1 MLVSLL
7 LLFAGLALLLW
18 SADRFVGSASVL
30 AGHWGMPPLLIG
42 MIIVGFGTSAPE
54 MTVSV
59 LSAVQGNPGLALGN
73 AYGSNITNIALILGI
88 TALISPI
95 TVQSEVVRKELPLLL
110 LITGVA
116 AWQLLDGRITRV
128 DASVLLILFVG
139 LLVWNLVQSRRV
151 PRDPLSADVDDAL
164 DMQAMAPRACY
175 VWLPIS
181 LIILVL
187 SSQLVV
193 TGAVDLAR
201 WFGLSDLIIGL
212 TVVAVGTSL
221 PELASTLVAARRGEQ
236 ALALG
241 NVLGSN
247 LFNTLV
253 VIGLAASV
261 MPLDVPLEVVKR
273 DLPVMLGLTL
283 LLLIFG
289 MGRKGQGRISRLEGA
304 VFLILFVGYTV
315 LLIQW

>member
-1 MLVSLL
+1 MGISLL
-7 LLFAGLALLLW
+7 LLVAGLALLLW

-128 DASVLLILFVG
+128 EASVLLILFVG
-139 LLVWNLVQSRRV
+139 LLGWNLVQSRRT
-151 PRDPLSADVDDAL
+151 PRDLLSTDVDDAL
-164 DMQAMAPRACY
+164 DKQAMAPMACY

-212 TVVAVGTSL
+212 TVVAIGTSL
-221 PELASTLVAARRGEQ
+221 PELASTLIAARRGEQ

-261 MPLDVPLEVVKR
+261 MPLDVPLEVVQR

-289 MGRKGQGRISRLEGA
+289 IGRKGPGRISRPEGA

>member
-73 AYGSNITNIALILGI
+73 AYGSIITNIALILGI